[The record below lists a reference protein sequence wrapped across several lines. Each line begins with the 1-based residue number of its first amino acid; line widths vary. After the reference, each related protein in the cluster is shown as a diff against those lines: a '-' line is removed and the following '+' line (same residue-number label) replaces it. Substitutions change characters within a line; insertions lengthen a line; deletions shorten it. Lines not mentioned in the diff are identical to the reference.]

1 MNPFLS
7 PPPSA
12 TEPFQSFTQRR
23 RTFRPSTS
31 SQTAPANT
39 IVAEPAPPA
48 SPPTASF
55 LASRRQHHP
64 ATHSIVSGLA
74 ETRIAAAIES
84 SQIRSLQFRVQHSS
98 SQSPT
103 TPLTPTSSSVI
114 TELGSHV
121 FYFNS
126 LASAFNPRSSSSI
139 NHATMATND
148 SNRVGLVISTTE
160 SIRVFLSGASQDPN
174 LSHHLRHTSADLL
187 SQSELSYEPLR
198 SVWMASDPSTRP
210 ELTQLFS
217 GTRFVFSSPKPRQKS
232 EELKSRLKKLQD
244 LAERKAYQELV
255 KDIAPKKEVEE
266 PFSSYKDQ
274 LGFGLH
280 VVVTMFTGY
289 LVGYAAF
296 RALFNHSPAMVPSKI
311 CFSLLSSISLVLVVS
326 QVESPLDYPFSFFLS
341 YLWYRMLLEE
351 FLGWWWP
358 CLLRLSFSLLEV
370 LIWMP
375 VKQGPVKHRNQ
386 PFPHPV
392 SRKTSSF
399 DQLRKLRQCANTAI
413 GF

>member
-84 SQIRSLQFRVQHSS
+84 SQIRSLQFS
-98 SQSPT
+98 
-103 TPLTPTSSSVI
+103 
-114 TELGSHV
+114 
-121 FYFNS
+121 
-126 LASAFNPRSSSSI
+126 RSSSSI

-148 SNRVGLVISTTE
+148 SNWVGLVISTTE

-296 RALFNHSPAMVPSKI
+296 RALFNHSPAMNAAGGI
-311 CFSLLSSISLVLVVS
+311 LGLVVAMLVETFLFIIRSSNLDASKTRSS
-326 QVESPLDYPFSFFLS
+326 QTPKSAFSAS
-341 YLWYRMLLEE
+341 
-351 FLGWWWP
+351 
-358 CLLRLSFSLLEV
+358 SL
-370 LIWMP
+370 
-375 VKQGPVKHRNQ
+375 KKNQ
-386 PFPHPV
+386 
-392 SRKTSSF
+392 
-399 DQLRKLRQCANTAI
+399 
-413 GF
+413 

>member
-1 MNPFLS
+1 MS
-7 PPPSA
+7 
-12 TEPFQSFTQRR
+12 
-23 RTFRPSTS
+23 STS
-31 SQTAPANT
+31 
-39 IVAEPAPPA
+39 I
-48 SPPTASF
+48 
-55 LASRRQHHP
+55 HC
-64 ATHSIVSGLA
+64 
-74 ETRIAAAIES
+74 
-84 SQIRSLQFRVQHSS
+84 
-98 SQSPT
+98 
-103 TPLTPTSSSVI
+103 
-114 TELGSHV
+114 
-121 FYFNS
+121 
-126 LASAFNPRSSSSI
+126 RSSSSI

-296 RALFNHSPAMVPSKI
+296 RALFNHSPAMNAAGGI
-311 CFSLLSSISLVLVVS
+311 LGLVVAMLVETFLFIIRSSNLDASKTRSS
-326 QVESPLDYPFSFFLS
+326 QTPKSAFS
-341 YLWYRMLLEE
+341 
-351 FLGWWWP
+351 
-358 CLLRLSFSLLEV
+358 
-370 LIWMP
+370 
-375 VKQGPVKHRNQ
+375 
-386 PFPHPV
+386 
-392 SRKTSSF
+392 TSSLKKN
-399 DQLRKLRQCANTAI
+399 Q
-413 GF
+413 